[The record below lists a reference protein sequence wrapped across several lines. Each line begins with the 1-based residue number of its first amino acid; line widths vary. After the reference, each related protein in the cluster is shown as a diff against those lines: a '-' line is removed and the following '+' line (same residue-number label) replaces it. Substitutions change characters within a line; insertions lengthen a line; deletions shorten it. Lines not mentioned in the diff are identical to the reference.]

1 MDVAAKAKRQTTT
14 EVGQKAENLALR
26 YLQSKGLSLIEKNFS
41 CRYGEIDLVMLH
53 KKVVVFVEVRY
64 RKNTQFGTGAETV
77 DYRKQQ
83 KLLNTAQYYLQHHHN
98 YSQLTARIDVVSISK
113 QLSEAVS
120 NINWI
125 QNAVHN

>member
-1 MDVAAKAKRQTTT
+1 MDVAAKAKQQTTT

-83 KLLNTAQYYLQHHHN
+83 KLLNTAQYYLQHHHH
-98 YSQLTARIDVVSISK
+98 QDKGRIS
-113 QLSEAVS
+113 APF
-120 NINWI
+120 
-125 QNAVHN
+125 H